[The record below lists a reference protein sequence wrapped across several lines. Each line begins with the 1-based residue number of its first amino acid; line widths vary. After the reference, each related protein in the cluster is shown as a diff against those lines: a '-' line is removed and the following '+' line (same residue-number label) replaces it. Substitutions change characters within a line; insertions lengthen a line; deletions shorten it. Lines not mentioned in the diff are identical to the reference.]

1 MPLIFL
7 ALSRWELFEAEAH
20 LSFRRVH
27 RLPRIHHH
35 HDSNEGTARAQVGAD
50 EIFPLCAQGLRH
62 ARVAVAGEID
72 QPRRF
77 AELVEVDGLGAT
89 RPLAGVGEALPVE
102 QRVDRARLAD
112 IRAAGK
118 RHFRR
123 SLRRQVRGAA
133 RGRKERRL
141 GERFH
146 GCREI
151 LIKSGLLHRGP
162 LAMIRLL
169 ALGAGFAACCAG
181 PALAQ
186 QPPVKPDLARGQS
199 IAAQVCAACHAADGN
214 STAPANPKI
223 AGQFPE
229 YLNKQ
234 LSDFKPK
241 DGKKPA
247 RESPVMMGMVANL
260 SEADMK
266 SLAAYYAAQQLRP
279 SAAADKDLV
288 ALGQRIWRGGNP
300 AKNIPACSGCHG
312 PAGSGIPAQ
321 YPRLAGQYAE
331 YLGAQLKA
339 FREATRANDTNGI
352 MRGVAAHMNDR
363 EIRAVSEYAA
373 GLR

>member
-1 MPLIFL
+1 ML
-7 ALSRWELFEAEAH
+7 
-20 LSFRRVH
+20 
-27 RLPRIHHH
+27 
-35 HDSNEGTARAQVGAD
+35 
-50 EIFPLCAQGLRH
+50 
-62 ARVAVAGEID
+62 
-72 QPRRF
+72 
-77 AELVEVDGLGAT
+77 
-89 RPLAGVGEALPVE
+89 
-102 QRVDRARLAD
+102 
-112 IRAAGK
+112 
-118 RHFRR
+118 
-123 SLRRQVRGAA
+123 
-133 RGRKERRL
+133 
-141 GERFH
+141 
-146 GCREI
+146 
-151 LIKSGLLHRGP
+151 
-162 LAMIRLL
+162 RLL
-169 ALGAGFAACCAG
+169 ALGAGLAAGCAG

-186 QPPVKPDLARGQS
+186 PPPVKPDLARGQS

-234 LSDFKPK
+234 LGDFKPK
-241 DGKKPA
+241 DGNKPA
-247 RESPVMMGMVANL
+247 RESPLMTGMAANL

-266 SLAAYYAAQQLRP
+266 SLAAYYGAQQLTP

-288 ALGQRIWRGGNP
+288 ALGQKIWRGGNP
-300 AKNIPACSGCHG
+300 AKGIPACSGCHG
-312 PAGSGIPAQ
+312 PAGSGIPTQ